1 MHRYCKCWS
10 KWNQFCLYSPKSQS
24 HCLVGFRNYTVD
36 ELVTCYALNVC
47 KCKINLQTIAVSHF
61 FFFILITGFKNA
73 ETNIPHSDIIEWL
86 TLLSLKGRTFIFVTL
101 LYTQQTPCIKSFTSQ
116 LTFIYHNLSITKTLI
131 CCNILSCIT
140 TVETPVFF
148 GYYWSFWW
156 CRCFMNYT
164 NVLEY
169 ALANMFLFY
178 FETTA
183 T

>member
-1 MHRYCKCWS
+1 MQIHCKTCIDIVNVDQNEIS
-10 KWNQFCLYSPKSQS
+10 FVYIAQNHNHIAS
-24 HCLVGFRNYTVD
+24 VGFRNYTVD

-61 FFFILITGFKNA
+61 FFIL
-73 ETNIPHSDIIEWL
+73 L

-116 LTFIYHNLSITKTLI
+116 LTFIYLSITKTLI